1 MLNPPLTAP
10 GVSAIER
17 EPIPSCAASTA
28 ASVIDRTA
36 STAMSDVLS
45 IPAAIPAGIQMP
57 TWSRMTRDGEWI
69 PSADFTKS
77 GRALTTPFAASR
89 TALAALRIPVAMPPT
104 MSRPMESI
112 RSGMPRTT
120 PMMSDP
126 IDWKNPTTV
135 LIPAEIPF
143 LMPSQMVETMRPIPL
158 QAASQMLRIR
168 FTAFVMMELTML
180 IAPTTMPLMT
190 SQAPERICLMPSHAA
205 LQSPLMIAVTVL
217 MMPTTILRAPWT
229 IGTIACT
236 TVTTT
241 FRTA

>member
-1 MLNPPLTAP
+1 
-10 GVSAIER
+10 
-17 EPIPSCAASTA
+17 
-28 ASVIDRTA
+28 
-36 STAMSDVLS
+36 
-45 IPAAIPAGIQMP
+45 
-57 TWSRMTRDGEWI
+57 
-69 PSADFTKS
+69 
-77 GRALTTPFAASR
+77 
-89 TALAALRIPVAMPPT
+89 
-104 MSRPMESI
+104 
-112 RSGMPRTT
+112 MPRTT

-180 IAPTTMPLMT
+180 IAPITTPLMT
-190 SQAPERICLMPSHAA
+190 SQMPERICLMPSHAA
-205 LQSPLMIAVTVL
+205 PQSPLMIAVTVL

-236 TVTTT
+236 TVVTT
-241 FRTA
+241 FRTAWIAGTRMSISVVMSGTIACTTDMKTGISEVTMTATTPATTPMIVASTGRRAWIAGISAAST